1 MFTKI
6 KHSLGKHC
14 IHFKMIILL
23 RQTDKIKCQESK
35 AYIFSLKTVIQ
46 MNKYNVSSSGSIQ
59 WFTRLTVKKLNS
71 PKKVI
76 ISL

>member
-6 KHSLGKHC
+6 KHSLGKQC

-23 RQTDKIKCQESK
+23 RQTDKNKMPRVKSL
-35 AYIFSLKTVIQ
+35 YFSLKTVIQ

-59 WFTRLTVKKLNS
+59 WFLR
-71 PKKVI
+71 
-76 ISL
+76 